1 MKIVS
6 TSTPASAIEADAII
20 VGIVAEEP
28 LSPAVAALDSSI
40 GGKIAKLLESQEFDA
55 KECQSVRL
63 LLPDGISAPIIEI
76 VGLGPVGKLDAGAA
90 FRGFATA
97 ARNLSAV
104 ARKHVAVYADSISTP
119 PIVEAAVS
127 GLITGSHGS
136 DLYRAEKRQTPF
148 DRVSINFENAEAIR
162 AGQIVGQ
169 SMNLARDLV
178 NASPDRLYPLAFAA
192 RIQAVCSE
200 SGMDYELWDKSR
212 LEAEKCG
219 ALLAVAQG
227 SERLPCVAMMRYQG
241 AESSDAPWLAL
252 AGKGVTFDSGG
263 LSLKPSDSMVTMKAD
278 MGGAASV
285 VGAMQ
290 AIGALGLPVNVM
302 GIVGLVEN
310 MPGANAFRP
319 SDVVQA
325 RNGKTI
331 EIINTDAE
339 GRLVLAD
346 VLSIAVDNGV
356 DKIIDLATLTGACLV
371 ALGPDVAGVMANDS
385 HWCEVLKRAAET
397 CGEQV
402 WELPMFDEFSEQ
414 LKSDVA
420 DIKNLG
426 TRWGGAITA
435 GKFLEAFVADL
446 PWIHLDIAGPA
457 YFEKP
462 KSWMD
467 VGGTGAMVR
476 TLIEVA
482 RTWH

>member
-1 MKIVS
+1 M
-6 TSTPASAIEADAII
+6 
-20 VGIVAEEP
+20 
-28 LSPAVAALDSSI
+28 AA
-40 GGKIAKLLESQEFDA
+40 
-55 KECQSVRL
+55 
-63 LLPDGISAPIIEI
+63 
-76 VGLGPVGKLDAGAA
+76 
-90 FRGFATA
+90 
-97 ARNLSAV
+97 
-104 ARKHVAVYADSISTP
+104 ISTEP
-119 PIVEAAVS
+119 KSGKRHSITFRLTSKTPIRYEPVKIIGE
-127 GLITGSHGS
+127 
-136 DLYRAEKRQTPF
+136 
-148 DRVSINFENAEAIR
+148 
-162 AGQIVGQ
+162 
-169 SMNLARDLV
+169 SMNLTRDLV
-178 NASPDRLYPLAFAA
+178 NASPDRLYPLSFAERA
-192 RIQAVCSE
+192 QAVCSE
-200 SGMDYELWDKSR
+200 SGMEFELWDKSR

-227 SERLPCVAMMRYQG
+227 SDRRPCVAIMRYQG
-241 AESSDAPWLAL
+241 ADSPDAPWLAL

-278 MGGAASV
+278 MGGAATV

-290 AIGALGLPVNVM
+290 AIGALDLPVNVM

-310 MPGANAFRP
+310 MPSAKAFRP

-356 DKIIDLATLTGACLV
+356 DKIIDLATLTGACVV
-371 ALGPDVAGVMANDS
+371 ALGPDVTGAMANES
-385 HWCEVLKRAAET
+385 EWCEVLKRAAET

-402 WELPMFDEFSEQ
+402 WELPMFEEFSEQ

-435 GKFLEAFVADL
+435 GKFLEAFVANV

-457 YFEKP
+457 YIEKP

-467 VGGTGAMVR
+467 VGGTGTMVR